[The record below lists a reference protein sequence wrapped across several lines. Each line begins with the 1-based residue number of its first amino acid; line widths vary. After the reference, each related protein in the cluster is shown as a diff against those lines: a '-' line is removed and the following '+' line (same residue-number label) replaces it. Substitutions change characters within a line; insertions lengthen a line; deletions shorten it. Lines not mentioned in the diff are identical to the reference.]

1 MDELLTRIVGV
12 LMAEELVS
20 LKEVAQ
26 DGVRVRASAGS
37 GSFRRKERLEQH
49 LEAAREQVRRLSEE
63 RERPDPGESKR
74 ERAAR
79 ERAGRERV
87 ERVERALEQMP
98 LVEAAKERQV
108 KRAGKARQAKIAK
121 PRVSTTDPE
130 ARVMK
135 MADGGFRPAYNI
147 QLATDVDSQV
157 IVGVKVTNQGT
168 DQGEA
173 LPVEEQVV
181 ERSGQE
187 PDAYLMDGGYVDLD
201 QIQTLE
207 RRGIKVYAPPKES
220 QKTVTWKPG
229 TKPELMAW
237 RDRMETDEGKAIYRH
252 RASSVECVNALAR
265 VKYGVQQFRVRGLS
279 KVTSVLL
286 LVAITH
292 NLMRWATLS
301 SLLSS

>member
-1 MDELLTRIVGV
+1 M
-12 LMAEELVS
+12 
-20 LKEVAQ
+20 
-26 DGVRVRASAGS
+26 
-37 GSFRRKERLEQH
+37 
-49 LEAAREQVRRLSEE
+49 
-63 RERPDPGESKR
+63 
-74 ERAAR
+74 
-79 ERAGRERV
+79 
-87 ERVERALEQMP
+87 
-98 LVEAAKERQV
+98 EAAKERQV
-108 KRAGKARQAKIAK
+108 KRAGKARQAKITK

-135 MADGGFRPAYNI
+135 MADGGFRPAYNV

-157 IVGVKVTNQGT
+157 IVGVKVINRGT

-173 LPVEEQVV
+173 LAVEEQVV
-181 ERSGQE
+181 ERSEQE

-220 QKTVTWKPG
+220 HKRVAWKPG

-237 RDRMETDEGKAIYRH
+237 LDRMETDEGKAIYRH

-279 KVTSVLL
+279 KVTSVML

-292 NLMRWATLS
+292 NLTRWATLS
-301 SLLSS
+301 S